1 MDVLNYMNNF
11 GVYSTH
17 AAAVYN
23 IASPST
29 IPNWLKQWEEY
40 GVDAF

>member
-1 MDVLNYMNNF
+1 MNNF